1 MAELASEVAPR
12 NPIRA
17 TLRRLLRARRERP
30 RRRRAAQQRDELATF
45 QLMELHHKCRQ
56 PEARRSNL

>member
-1 MAELASEVAPR
+1 
-12 NPIRA
+12 
-17 TLRRLLRARRERP
+17 LLPPRRERP
-30 RRRRAAQQRDELATF
+30 RSPAAEERDELATF